1 MGVPL
6 GQVLREMEGDGS
18 VVGGNGMGG
27 EETGLVASRKGVK
40 KTKGSIGGKGIK

>member
-6 GQVLREMEGDGS
+6 GQDLREMEGAGS
-18 VVGGNGMGG
+18 VVGGNVMGG